1 MPDLDKAVYNIH
13 KLIKQFG
20 VVVCNAMHLTQ
31 ILKMLNAIKDHDLGF
46 ETELIMEPNNR
57 MWEIRQIKKNK
68 KKDENHNDEIPLL
81 PQELNTVLNWTCRLE
96 DRFLEKTKRGGLWFN
111 YWPGYLCKIR
121 KLR

>member
-31 ILKMLNAIKDHDLGF
+31 ILKMLNAIKKHNLGF

-57 MWEIRQIKKNK
+57 LWEIDQIKTRER
-68 KKDENHNDEIPLL
+68 KDENGNNEISIFSDDV
-81 PQELNTVLNWTCRLE
+81 NTAFSWTCRLE

-111 YWPGYLCKIR
+111 YWPGYLCKLR
-121 KLR
+121 KVR